1 MYEKFEIV
9 KIIHKFI
16 IVSITNLIYM
26 KYVLIILFI
35 VLPFSNLLSQQEEY
49 QVGLNPNQIR
59 QSQGAYYDYSD
70 PDGINIKV
78 AIWGYVKYPGRYI
91 VPIRTDI
98 KDLISYSGGI
108 NDDAY
113 LDDLRI
119 FRLEE
124 DSSQVLIKVNYDDL
138 WWGDS
143 LTTNIDISRL
153 IAGDVLII
161 PGRQKLY
168 WEQYTSLFLGVFS
181 VLISLTALIISI
193 SN

>member
-1 MYEKFEIV
+1 
-9 KIIHKFI
+9 
-16 IVSITNLIYM
+16 M
-26 KYVLIILFI
+26 KYVLIILFV

-49 QVGLNPNQIR
+49 QLGLNPNQIR

-113 LDDLRI
+113 LYDLRI

-143 LTTNIDISRL
+143 LTANIDISRL

-193 SN
+193 SK

>member
-168 WEQYTSLFLGVFS
+168 WEQYTSLFLGVFA
-181 VLISLTALIISI
+181 VLISRTALIISI
-193 SN
+193 N